1 VAPNDHSRTLS
12 VVDDDDQQQQHHG
25 ARKSSLS
32 HVDSIIE
39 DEEPKDT
46 AVSPQAVQS
55 RSVPKLPDVRTRSVS
70 TSGISQGVG
79 LWNPGKPSLGLKSP
93 PPSYNAP
100 NSSPATPRRMR
111 KPQRRR
117 ESMDIDD
124 IMNGSED
131 GSQSSPDP
139 GDQPTQGRV
148 PLYPVSKVTKDLISF
163 LEEGPPPE
171 IQPARPATTSTVS
184 LTPTTKSTKSS
195 RLQRMISML
204 TLSKEDRMSQDTH
217 RARGIGS
224 TSAPSTPLVSSMRSL
239 GTSNVPPLPP
249 PVKPVPP
256 PSLSIP
262 PPAPISPPPSSQPSP
277 DDDARSPI
285 TRTDRLP
292 RKLSIRKAV
301 PTWERTAD
309 EGPPVPPTKDVPS
322 PRPLPT
328 SSNPLASQTPIP
340 NGLVQPQSPLTPA
353 PEAKEANN
361 HTHDKHKLPRSDSP
375 VAIHTPASTGLE
387 TPSHSPI
394 SGENGNGL
402 AEQPNPQPISRP
414 QSSKAD
420 HRLSMNGE
428 QVNPARQFSG
438 PQSQPPS
445 AQPPPPTP
453 SLSESLAMDMRKLMS
468 HATTADE
475 CRLLLDTFLTRAGI
489 LSPSSPVM
497 ETAPSD
503 VDSLERTLVHHLL
516 GADSDKPQ
524 SLPMGPVT
532 TETEQN
538 PLASVAEHPPVQDC
552 NVLQQGTTTPMDSVS
567 AMHAHHFVSA
577 TVAVAS

>member
-1 VAPNDHSRTLS
+1 M
-12 VVDDDDQQQQHHG
+12 
-25 ARKSSLS
+25 
-32 HVDSIIE
+32 
-39 DEEPKDT
+39 
-46 AVSPQAVQS
+46 
-55 RSVPKLPDVRTRSVS
+55 RTRSVS

-79 LWNPGKPSLGLKSP
+79 LWYPGKSSLSLKSP
-93 PPSYNAP
+93 S
-100 NSSPATPRRMR
+100 SSPATPQRVR
-111 KPQRRR
+111 KLQRRR
-117 ESMDIDD
+117 DSIDIDD
-124 IMNGSED
+124 IVNGSED

-139 GDQPTQGRV
+139 GDQPTQGRA

-163 LEEGPPPE
+163 LEDGPPPE
-171 IQPARPATTSTVS
+171 IQPARLATSSTVS

-204 TLSKEDRMSQDTH
+204 TLSKEERMSQDTH
-217 RARGIGS
+217 RGRGVGS

-239 GTSNVPPLPP
+239 GTSNLPPLPP

-256 PSLSIP
+256 PILSIP

-285 TRTDRLP
+285 ARTDRLP

-301 PTWERTAD
+301 PTWEQTTD
-309 EGPPVPPTKDVPS
+309 EGVPVPPTKDVSS

-328 SSNPLASQTPIP
+328 SSNPLASPTPVP
-340 NGLVQPQSPLTPA
+340 NGLFQPQSPLAPA
-353 PEAKEANN
+353 PEAKEANS
-361 HTHDKHKLPRSDSP
+361 HTHDKHKSPRGDSP

-402 AEQPNPQPISRP
+402 AVSLPR
-414 QSSKAD
+414 SSKAD
-420 HRLSMNGE
+420 YRLSMNGE

-445 AQPPPPTP
+445 ARPAPPTP

-516 GADSDKPQ
+516 GVDSDKPQ
-524 SLPMGPVT
+524 SLPMDPVPVT
-532 TETEQN
+532 TETEQY
-538 PLASVAEHPPVQDC
+538 PLASAAERPPVQEC
-552 NVLQQGTTTPMDSVS
+552 NVLQQGTTTSMDSAS
-567 AMHAHHFVSA
+567 AIHAHHFVSA